1 MRTSKII
8 HVVSCHAEG
17 EVGDVI
23 VGGVAPPPGGTL
35 WEQSR
40 FITTDRA
47 LRDFLLNEPRG
58 GVFRHVNLLVPAKD
72 PRAQMG
78 FIIMEP
84 EDTPPMSGSN
94 AICVAT
100 VLLDSGILPMQEPQ
114 TRFTLE
120 APGGLVAVT
129 AECRNGKAERISIEN
144 VPSFADKLDA
154 PLEVAGFGLLAVDIA
169 YGGDSFVIV
178 DASALGFQIRPDEAR
193 DLAETGVRIIAA
205 ANAQLGFSHPE
216 RSGWDHISF
225 CLFAGP
231 LAREGNELRSAHACV
246 VRPGK
251 IDRSPTGTGCSARM
265 AVLSARGLM
274 REGDVYRA
282 RSIIGS
288 EFVCRIARHA
298 TVGGRPAIIPIISG
312 RGWIT
317 GINQY
322 MLDPDDPWPSGYQL
336 SDTWPRLREET

>member
-8 HVVSCHAEG
+8 HVVTCHAEG

-23 VGGVAPPPGGTL
+23 VGGVLPPPGGTL

-40 FITTDRA
+40 FIAKDGA

-94 AICVAT
+94 SICVAT
-100 VLLDSGILPMQEPQ
+100 VLLDAGILPMHEPE
-114 TRFTLE
+114 TRLTLE
-120 APGGLVAVT
+120 APGGLIAVK
-129 AECRNGKAERISIEN
+129 ADCRNGKAERISIEN
-144 VPSFADKLDA
+144 VPSFADRLDA
-154 PLEVAGFGLLAVDIA
+154 RLEVKGLGALKVDVA

-178 DASALGFQIRPDEAR
+178 DAAALGFKVQPDEAR
-193 DLAETGVRIIAA
+193 GLAETGVRIIAA
-205 ANAQLGFSHPE
+205 ANEQLGFSHPE
-216 RSGWDHISF
+216 AQAWDHISF
-225 CLFAGP
+225 CQFAGP
-231 LAREGNELRSAHACV
+231 LAREGRELCGPNAVV

-265 AVLSARGLM
+265 ATLSARGLM
-274 REGDVYRA
+274 AEGDVYRA

-288 EFVCRIARHA
+288 EFVCRIARGA
-298 TVGGRPAIIPIISG
+298 TVGGRPAIVPIISG

-322 MLDPDDPWPSGYQL
+322 MLDPDDPWPSGYRL
-336 SDTWPRLREET
+336 ADTWPRLREVT

>member
-1 MRTSKII
+1 MRSSKII
-8 HVVSCHAEG
+8 HVVTCHAEG

-23 VGGVAPPPGGTL
+23 VGGVAPPAGETL

-40 FITTDRA
+40 FIAKDGT
-47 LRDFLLNEPRG
+47 LRNFVLNEPRG

-100 VLLDSGILPMQEPQ
+100 VLLDAGILPMQEPE
-114 TRFTLE
+114 TCLTLE
-120 APGGLVAVT
+120 APGGPIAVVAD
-129 AECRNGKAERISIEN
+129 CRNGKAERISVEN
-144 VPSFADKLDA
+144 VPSFADRLDA
-154 PLEVAGFGLLAVDIA
+154 PLEVAGLGTLKADIA

-178 DASALGFQIRPDEAR
+178 DAAAAGFVIAPDEAR
-193 DLAETGVRIIAA
+193 DLAETGMRITAA
-205 ANAQLGFSHPE
+205 ANEQFGFSHPE
-216 RSGWDHISF
+216 TDGWDHISF
-225 CLFAGP
+225 CQFAGP
-231 LAREGNELRSAHACV
+231 LAREAAELSGPNAVV

-265 AVLSARGLM
+265 AILSARGLM
-274 REGDVYRA
+274 KEGDVYRA

-288 EFVCRIARHA
+288 EFACRIARQTA
-298 TVGGRPAIIPIISG
+298 VAGRPAIVPIISG

-317 GINQY
+317 GVNQY
-322 MLDPDDPWPSGYQL
+322 MLDPSDPFPSGYRL
-336 SDTWPRLREET
+336 ADTWPRFKA

>member
-1 MRTSKII
+1 MRSSKII

-23 VGGVAPPPGGTL
+23 VGGLAPPPGATL

-40 FITTDRA
+40 FIASDKS
-47 LRDFLLNEPRG
+47 LRDFVLNEPRG

-94 AICVAT
+94 SICVAT
-100 VLLDSGILPMQEPQ
+100 VLLDSGIIPMVEPE
-114 TRFTLE
+114 TRLTLE
-120 APGGLVAVT
+120 APGGVISVVAQ
-129 AECRNGKAERISIEN
+129 CRNGKAERISVEN
-144 VPSFADKLDA
+144 VPSFVDRLDA
-154 PLEVAGFGLLAVDIA
+154 PLEVAGQGALKVDVA

-178 DASALGFQIRPDEAR
+178 DAAALGFAIRPDEAR
-193 DLAETGVRIIAA
+193 DLAELGMKITAA
-205 ANAQLGFSHPE
+205 ANQQLGFAHPE
-216 RSGWDHISF
+216 NASWDHISF
-225 CLFAGP
+225 CQFAGP
-231 LAREGNELRSAHACV
+231 LAREGDVLTGPNAVV

-265 AVLSARGLM
+265 AALRARGLM
-274 REGDVYRA
+274 NTGDVYRA

-288 EFVCRIARHA
+288 EFACRIARETTLA
-298 TVGGRPAIIPIISG
+298 GREAIVPVISG
-312 RGWIT
+312 RAWIT
-317 GINQY
+317 GVHQH
-322 MLDPDDPWPSGYQL
+322 LCDPADPWPSGYRL
-336 SDTWPRLREET
+336 ADTWPQL